1 MSLIRDLYSR
11 FAAIGAEGLKFCV
24 VGGFGALLQF
34 LIEDT
39 LHLKMGMG
47 ALTAETWGII
57 AGIILTFFGNRYW
70 TYADK
75 RSHGKE
81 FFRETWQFFL
91 WAVIGWVIQ
100 EGLLAAVTYGIGW
113 KGVLAYNAATAFG
126 IGVATVFRF
135 WAYRTF
141 VFTGAPATV
150 PVEAE
155 SLEPETTA

>member
-1 MSLIRDLYSR
+1 
-11 FAAIGAEGLKFCV
+11 V